1 MRGKFRRPERWWK
14 AERPSKQVIEMIIRE
29 MEHAEC
35 IALMSNK
42 ALARL
47 ACSNDGMSYV
57 VPISIRYVDGCIL
70 SFSRP
75 GKKIEWMRRND
86 RVCVEID
93 EIWDKR
99 QWKCVVAEGRFH
111 ELTEMIERER
121 AWSLLQKNFDWWE
134 PGGFKTTSQTVHE
147 SLDPVYFKIEITS
160 MSGHRA
166 FDE

>member
-1 MRGKFRRPERWWK
+1 MF
-14 AERPSKQVIEMIIRE
+14 VHEMD
-29 MEHAEC
+29 HAEC
-35 IALMSNK
+35 IALMANK

-57 VPISIRYVDGCIL
+57 VPISFQYVDGYIL

-75 GKKIEWMRRND
+75 GKKIDWMRKNG

-99 QWKCVVAEGRFH
+99 QWKCLVAEGLFH
-111 ELTEMIERER
+111 ELTELSEREH
-121 AWSLLQKNFDWWE
+121 AWSLLQKQFDWWE
-134 PGGFKTTSQTVHE
+134 PGGYKTTAE
-147 SLDPVYFKIEITS
+147 SVGEALDPVYFKIEITR
-160 MSGHRA
+160 MSGRRA